1 MNVLVL
7 GAVLE
12 DAMLNSRSSLDR
24 QGRGTKCPSTAGTA
38 SCPDALS
45 VGAVQVVGAVRLHR
59 QGCEGTVPSQQLC
72 LGYEAN

>member
-12 DAMLNSRSSLDR
+12 DAMLNLHSSLDG
-24 QGRGTKCPSTAGTA
+24 QGRGTKRPAAAGMA
-38 SCPDALS
+38 GSPDTLS

-59 QGCEGTVPSQQLC
+59 RGCEGTVPSQQLC
-72 LGYEAN
+72 LGYVAN